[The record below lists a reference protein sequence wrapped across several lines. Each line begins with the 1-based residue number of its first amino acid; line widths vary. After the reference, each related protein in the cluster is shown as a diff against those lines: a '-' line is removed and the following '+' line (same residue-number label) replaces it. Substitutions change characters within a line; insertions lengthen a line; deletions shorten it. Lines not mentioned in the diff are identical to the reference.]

1 MDLQTPET
9 IKSFGSTIKL
19 IDKTKIGEND
29 LKKFK

>member
-9 IKSFGSTIKL
+9 IKSFASTIKL
-19 IDKTKIGEND
+19 IDKTKIGVND

>member
-9 IKSFGSTIKL
+9 IKLFGSTIKL
-19 IDKTKIGEND
+19 IDKTEIGEKD